1 MAKKEVSYYKA
12 RNKEWNTELMKI
24 VDGIDEYKCKYS
36 RDDLPTRKVIDYF
49 IDEWNETEKVS
60 EDSINYLFHTCCPS
74 NTELNQVFA
83 KVSII
88 NDVYSTQLSNKD
100 KSIIAK
106 IICDYADR
114 LNEKYDESLVK
125 DLDQEVQNKTKRSAY
140 SFLTK
145 YCSHQ
150 NEEHYPIFDSYV
162 ELMLKWYRDAEPFQ
176 NKDFHFGDEDLKE
189 RDYDK
194 FKEVMIAFQN
204 AFSLED
210 VSLKE
215 IDMFLWI
222 AAKKHF
228 FPKYIDEEI
237 YINSQK

>member
-1 MAKKEVSYYKA
+1 
-12 RNKEWNTELMKI
+12 
-24 VDGIDEYKCKYS
+24 
-36 RDDLPTRKVIDYF
+36 
-49 IDEWNETEKVS
+49 
-60 EDSINYLFHTCCPS
+60 
-74 NTELNQVFA
+74 
-83 KVSII
+83 
-88 NDVYSTQLSNKD
+88 
-100 KSIIAK
+100 
-106 IICDYADR
+106 
-114 LNEKYDESLVK
+114 
-125 DLDQEVQNKTKRSAY
+125 
-140 SFLTK
+140 
-145 YCSHQ
+145 
-150 NEEHYPIFDSYV
+150 
-162 ELMLKWYRDAEPFQ
+162 MLKWYRDAEPFQ